1 MSGHGCDRARE
12 PEAYVDRFIGRETD
26 VRQIRR
32 LLARKRLVVLVGIAG
47 AGKTRLAA
55 EVVGRLRDAYTG
67 GVVRISP
74 ATVPGGTAAHPLEP
88 TAAGPRLIVVD
99 AADGRSDEYVDVAC
113 RVIGQTPGDAAIV
126 TSRISPGAPGV
137 QCHRVRALSLP
148 REVDSELPAN
158 ASEAVRLFVCR
169 AQEAHS
175 GWAPASGD
183 WRCIAQICQ
192 QLDGLPIAIEAAA
205 RLVRTITMADL
216 AERVVRGQNLLDL
229 LETYARPGHSI
240 RTGIAWSCER
250 LREPEWVAL
259 MAFCQLD
266 GAFTLDVA
274 DGIAQAAELPAPSG
288 VPVLQR
294 LSDLCL
300 LDVDDDAGAGGPRYR
315 VPHLVR
321 AVVREEGTRRGL
333 LGIAGAA
340 VRAFFGALW
349 TGAADSM
356 HTAAE
361 SAEMQRVRRT
371 DQHIPALL
379 ELGAPGNDGFLSAA
393 CANLGP
399 YWLSNGK
406 YQVGESW
413 LRRALGATDASDHD
427 RAVIHRWLA
436 VLALRRSAYA
446 QAEGHAC
453 ESVRLARAN
462 GWSGLEG
469 AAAEVVSTVQ
479 QHRGELPEAELTARH
494 AHRIAV
500 EGGDAPT
507 VASALNRL
515 GYLRYLVRDYDGAK
529 ELFLSA
535 LGVARRIGDG
545 RQVARLLLNLGELAV
560 SRRQRQAAR
569 ELLDQA
575 MAQWDRLQDPFGQ
588 AGTHEAVAL
597 MHLESADYDR
607 CADSLRR
614 AGRLIQLLGG
624 SVLSDA
630 LEIAAMHSAR
640 VSRPERALRLAGAAS
655 EYRGPGGLSS
665 FAFDGDEYLTAI
677 DSAKT
682 LISRDAATEA
692 EFAGQTMDYRTALSY
707 ACDVQTA
714 KSAGPVRRDRSALTR
729 RQLEIAVLAADGL
742 TNQEIALRIGIAT
755 RTVEVHLEN
764 IRERLGIRSRAQIGS
779 WLARASAS

>member
-1 MSGHGCDRARE
+1 
-12 PEAYVDRFIGRETD
+12 
-26 VRQIRR
+26 
-32 LLARKRLVVLVGIAG
+32 
-47 AGKTRLAA
+47 
-55 EVVGRLRDAYTG
+55 
-67 GVVRISP
+67 
-74 ATVPGGTAAHPLEP
+74 
-88 TAAGPRLIVVD
+88 
-99 AADGRSDEYVDVAC
+99 
-113 RVIGQTPGDAAIV
+113 
-126 TSRISPGAPGV
+126 
-137 QCHRVRALSLP
+137 
-148 REVDSELPAN
+148 
-158 ASEAVRLFVCR
+158 
-169 AQEAHS
+169 
-175 GWAPASGD
+175 
-183 WRCIAQICQ
+183 
-192 QLDGLPIAIEAAA
+192 
-205 RLVRTITMADL
+205 
-216 AERVVRGQNLLDL
+216 
-229 LETYARPGHSI
+229 
-240 RTGIAWSCER
+240 
-250 LREPEWVAL
+250 
-259 MAFCQLD
+259 MAFCQLA

-274 DGIAQAAELPAPSG
+274 DGIAGAARLPGPSA
-288 VPVLQR
+288 VPILQR
-294 LSDLCL
+294 LADLCL

-321 AVVREEGTRRGL
+321 AVVRGEGTRRGL
-333 LGIAGAA
+333 LGIASAA
-340 VRAFFGALW
+340 VRAFFGTLW

-361 SAEMQRVRRT
+361 SEEMQRLRRT
-371 DQHIPALL
+371 DHHIPALL

-427 RAVIHRWLA
+427 RA
-436 VLALRRSAYA
+436 
-446 QAEGHAC
+446 GHAG

-462 GWSGLEG
+462 GWPGLES

-479 QHRGELPEAELTARH
+479 QHRGELAEAELTARH

-500 EGGDAPT
+500 ECGDAPT
-507 VASALNRL
+507 AASALNRL
-515 GYLRYLVRDYDGAK
+515 GYLRYLTRDYDGAK

-560 SRRQRQAAR
+560 SRRQRQVAR
-569 ELLDQA
+569 ELLDEA

-597 MHLESADYDR
+597 MHLESADYER

-665 FAFDGDEYLTAI
+665 FAFDGDE
-677 DSAKT
+677 
-682 LISRDAATEA
+682 
-692 EFAGQTMDYRTALSY
+692 
-707 ACDVQTA
+707 
-714 KSAGPVRRDRSALTR
+714 
-729 RQLEIAVLAADGL
+729 
-742 TNQEIALRIGIAT
+742 
-755 RTVEVHLEN
+755 
-764 IRERLGIRSRAQIGS
+764 
-779 WLARASAS
+779 